1 MLTMNDNSEQKWI
14 CEYCTYAN
22 YPSSLKC
29 TMCRGPKPFLS
40 ENIYKLNDEK
50 THHSSSNTHTGTS
63 ASSCERLALRN
74 SWSCETCTYINHSRD
89 SVCIQCGSQA
99 PISTNNI
106 QEHVQPL
113 KISQHSDVAQSLS
126 RSRNNS
132 PPASIINIEN
142 SKKAPP
148 NSKWSCPTCTYE
160 NWPKSSKCAMCGTIT
175 NNHQP
180 EKEPIIEP
188 SENEDD
194 RFRASPNILD
204 TSPSPINNP
213 NNCDYERKI
222 RNLRRK
228 ADWNWLN
235 ACIGIIEG
243 DPNPVEAYL
252 SSGGDPARTLTASE
266 VAILNRSSAFD
277 VGHTLVHLAIRF
289 QREDMLAILLS
300 QIEGSGSGVKRV
312 PSYVAP
318 DLAADIRRHVT
329 STIRQRKGSFACNFV
344 TELTTFS
351 LPAEIELLPTP
362 VQEQLFT
369 ELLDKDAQEQLESE
383 PAVINWSLELTVRLG
398 SRLYALWNR
407 SAGDCLLDSVMQA
420 TWGVFD
426 RDNTLRRALAESLSQ
441 GGHMFYPRWKE
452 YEASQA
458 SFLQYSLEEGQ
469 WEEDWTS
476 LLSLASQPGTSLE
489 QLHVFALAHILRRPI
504 IVYGVKYV
512 KSFRGEALGYA
523 RFEGVYLPLLW
534 DQTFC
539 IRTPIAL
546 GYTRG
551 HFSAL
556 VSIEPCSSSVLNS
569 RQNTQHSNNIG
580 SDQLHSTYLPL
591 VDRDRKLLPIHF
603 LVESE
608 LGREETILRQWLDVC
623 ETEGGI
629 LVAQQFLH
637 KRPLLVAQ
645 MVEEWLNH
653 YRRLMQMTTAPF
665 VRPIPIQDYSSEGD
679 TDDE

>member
-1 MLTMNDNSEQKWI
+1 M
-14 CEYCTYAN
+14 CR
-22 YPSSLKC
+22 SLK
-29 TMCRGPKPFLS
+29 PLVS
-40 ENIYKLNDEK
+40 EDIYRLHGDEIAAESMEMASAGNQHQFTDK
-50 THHSSSNTHTGTS
+50 GGGKGSSDGCNYFN
-63 ASSCERLALRN
+63 L
-74 SWSCETCTYINHSRD
+74 
-89 SVCIQCGSQA
+89 
-99 PISTNNI
+99 TNNCI
-106 QEHVQPL
+106 REESISAANLHEHVQPL
-113 KISQHSDVAQSLS
+113 RISQYSDLAQSLS
-126 RSRNNS
+126 QSRNNS
-132 PPASIINIEN
+132 PTASLTNLEN
-142 SKKAPP
+142 SRRTSQA
-148 NSKWSCPTCTYE
+148 KWICSRCTYE
-160 NWPKSSKCAMCGTIT
+160 NWPKATKCAMCDSPSSQRQRQDNTSLIMPSPERNLD
-175 NNHQP
+175 NNVNQ
-180 EKEPIIEP
+180 EDRYKEFIEQAP
-188 SENEDD
+188 NNFENE
-194 RFRASPNILD
+194 
-204 TSPSPINNP
+204 
-213 NNCDYERKI
+213 RK
-222 RNLRRK
+222 LRRLK
-228 ADWNWLN
+228 RNADWNWLN
-235 ACIGIIEG
+235 ACIGVIEG

-266 VAILNRSSAFD
+266 VAILNRNSAFD

-289 QREDMLAILLS
+289 KRDDLLAVLLS

-318 DLAADIRRHVT
+318 DLAADIRRHFL
-329 STIRQRKGSFACNFV
+329 STLRQRKGNFPCNFV
-344 TELTTFS
+344 TEFPTFA
-351 LPAEIELLPTP
+351 LPAEVDELPGP
-362 VQEQLFT
+362 IQEQLFN

-407 SAGDCLLDSVMQA
+407 SSGDCLLDSVMQA

-426 RDNTLRRALAESLSQ
+426 RDNALRRALAESLSQ
-441 GGHMFYPRWKE
+441 GGHVFYPRWKE
-452 YEASQA
+452 YESSQA
-458 SFLQYSLEEGQ
+458 SFLQYSLDETQ
-469 WEEDWTS
+469 WQEDWTS

-534 DQTFC
+534 EQSFC

-556 VSIEPCSSSVLNS
+556 VPLEPYSRPPTQNS
-569 RQNTQHSNNIG
+569 NLTA
-580 SDQLHSTYLPL
+580 DQLQSTFLPL
-591 VDRDRKLLPIHF
+591 MDRERKLLTIHF
-603 LVESE
+603 LTESE
-608 LGREETILRQWLDVC
+608 LGREESILRQWLDVC

-629 LVAQQFLH
+629 LVAQQSLH

-653 YRRLMQMTTAPF
+653 YRRLCQMTSAPF
-665 VRPIPIQDYSSEGD
+665 RPIPIQDYSSEGE

>member
-1 MLTMNDNSEQKWI
+1 MSEKADQKWI
-14 CEYCTYAN
+14 CDYCTYENFPCAI
-22 YPSSLKC
+22 KC
-29 TMCRGPKPFLS
+29 TMCRGPRPFKS
-40 ENIYKLNDEK
+40 EDIFGLYDGGGSNEI
-50 THHSSSNTHTGTS
+50 SSTAT
-63 ASSCERLALRN
+63 SSCEN
-74 SWSCETCTYINHSRD
+74 KPTNKWSCEACTYLNALKEKTCS
-89 SVCIQCGSQA
+89 QCGKSRH
-99 PISTNNI
+99 TNANNLH
-106 QEHVQPL
+106 EHIQPL
-113 KISQHSDVAQSLS
+113 KITQHSDLAQSLS

-132 PPASIINIEN
+132 PPASVTNLEN
-142 SKKAPP
+142 SRRTKEI
-148 NSKWSCPTCTYE
+148 KWTCFICTYE
-160 NWPKSSKCAMCGTIT
+160 NWPKSTKCAMCGSLP
-175 NNHQP
+175 NNSLRSQ
-180 EKEPIIEP
+180 
-188 SENEDD
+188 
-194 RFRASPNILD
+194 ASSLIM
-204 TSPSPINNP
+204 PSPDRDIDACFKEDRIRGTSNNMIESTMSQSP
-213 NNCDYERKI
+213 NNCEYERK
-222 RNLRRK
+222 LRHLKRQ
-228 ADWNWLN
+228 ADWSWLN
-235 ACIGIIEG
+235 ACLGVIDG

-252 SSGGDPARTLTASE
+252 SSGGDPTRTLTASE

-289 QREDMLAILLS
+289 QKEDLLAILLS

-318 DLAADIRRHVT
+318 DLAADIRRHFT
-329 STIRQRKGSFACNFV
+329 STIRQRKGHFPCNYV
-344 TELTTFS
+344 TELPTFA
-351 LPAEIELLPTP
+351 LPAEVDELPGP

-369 ELLDKDAQEQLESE
+369 ELLDKDAQEQLETD

-441 GGHMFYPRWKE
+441 SGRVFYPRWKE
-452 YEASQA
+452 YEASHA

-469 WEEDWTS
+469 WEEDWSS
-476 LLSLASQPGTSLE
+476 LLSLASQPGNSLE

-504 IVYGVKYV
+504 IIYGVKYV

-534 DQTFC
+534 EQSFC

-556 VSIEPCSSSVLNS
+556 VPLEPYS
-569 RQNTQHSNNIG
+569 RLDTRPSTQQT
-580 SDQLHSTYLPL
+580 DQLQSTFLPL
-591 VDRDRKLLPIHF
+591 MDRDRKILPIHF
-603 LVESE
+603 LTEAE

-629 LVAQQFLH
+629 LVAQQLLH

-653 YRRLMQMTTAPF
+653 YRRLAL
-665 VRPIPIQDYSSEGD
+665 
-679 TDDE
+679 

>member
-1 MLTMNDNSEQKWI
+1 MSDSAEQKWI

-22 YPSSLKC
+22 FPSSIKC
-29 TMCRGPKPFLS
+29 TMCRGPKPYAS

-50 THHSSSNTHTGTS
+50 ISNTNIIGS
-63 ASSCERLALRN
+63 ASGPCENKVGRN
-74 SWSCETCTYINHSRD
+74 RWACEVCTFINS
-89 SVCIQCGSQA
+89 SKESLCTQCGSPA
-99 PISTNNI
+99 PISVNNI
-106 QEHVQPL
+106 HEHIQPL
-113 KISQHSDVAQSLS
+113 RISQHSDIAQSLS
-126 RSRNNS
+126 RSRNSS
-132 PPASIINIEN
+132 PPASVTNMEN
-142 SKKAPP
+142 SRRTNLA
-148 NSKWSCPTCTYE
+148 KWNCPLCTYE
-160 NWPKSSKCAMCGTIT
+160 NWPKSTKCAMCGTVP
-175 NNHQP
+175 NNTLRSQASSLIMSSP
-180 EKEPIIEP
+180 EKDADV
-188 SENEDD
+188 SANEDD
-194 RFRASPNILD
+194 RFRGSPNIHD
-204 TSPSPINNP
+204 SSVSQSP
-213 NNCDYERKI
+213 NNCEYERKM
-222 RNLRRK
+222 RHLRRK

-243 DPNPVEAYL
+243 DLNPVEAYL

-289 QREDMLAILLS
+289 QREDMLAMLLS

-318 DLAADIRRHVT
+318 DLAADIRRHFAA
-329 STIRQRKGSFACNFV
+329 TIRQRKGQFACNFV
-344 TELTTFS
+344 TELPTFA
-351 LPAEIELLPTP
+351 LPADIELLPTAI
-362 VQEQLFT
+362 QEQLFT
-369 ELLDKDAQEQLESE
+369 ELLDKDAQEQLESD

-426 RDNTLRRALAESLSQ
+426 RDNALRRALAESLSQ

-534 DQTFC
+534 EQSFC

-556 VSIEPCSSSVLNS
+556 VPLEPCTSLDT
-569 RQNTQHSNNIG
+569 RLPAQHTNIG
-580 SDQLHSTYLPL
+580 PDQLHSTFLPL
-591 VDRDRKLLPIHF
+591 MDRDRKLLPIHF
-603 LVESE
+603 LTEAE

-653 YRRLMQMTTAPF
+653 YRRLMQMSSAPF
-665 VRPIPIQDYSSEGD
+665 VRPIPIQDYSSDGD

>member
-1 MLTMNDNSEQKWI
+1 MSESDAKWA
-14 CEYCTYAN
+14 CEYCTYEN
-22 YPSSLKC
+22 YPSSIKC
-29 TMCRGPKPFLS
+29 TMCRGPKPFVS
-40 ENIYKLNDEK
+40 EDIYRLHGSDDKL
-50 THHSSSNTHTGTS
+50 TSNAAGPCDNKS
-63 ASSCERLALRN
+63 KRKWLCEA
-74 SWSCETCTYINHSRD
+74 CTFTNPSREQM
-89 SVCIQCGSQA
+89 CQQCGASQA
-99 PISTNNI
+99 VSANNLH
-106 QEHVQPL
+106 EHIQPL
-113 KISQHSDVAQSLS
+113 KISSQHSDLAQSLS

-132 PPASIINIEN
+132 PPTITNLEN
-142 SKKAPP
+142 SRRTQG
-148 NSKWSCPTCTYE
+148 KWICVLCTYE
-160 NWPKSSKCAMCGTIT
+160 NWPKTKKCAMCGAVSSHRPQASSLILPSPDRD
-175 NNHQP
+175 NES
-180 EKEPIIEP
+180 EK
-188 SENEDD
+188 N
-194 RFRASPNILD
+194 RTSPNILESAQ
-204 TSPSPINNP
+204 TP
-213 NNCDYERKI
+213 NNLENERKA
-222 RNLRRK
+222 RHLRRN

-235 ACIGIIEG
+235 ACIGVIEG

-252 SSGGDPARTLTASE
+252 ASGGNPARTLTASE

-289 QREDMLAILLS
+289 QREDLLAVLLS

-318 DLAADIRRHVT
+318 DLAADIRRHFAA
-329 STIRQRKGSFACNFV
+329 SLRQRKGNFPCNFV
-344 TELTTFS
+344 TDFPTFA
-351 LPAEIELLPTP
+351 LPAEVEELPGT
-362 VQEQLFT
+362 VQEQLFN
-369 ELLDKDAQEQLESE
+369 ELLDKDAQCQLESE

-441 GGHMFYPRWKE
+441 SGHMFYPRWKE

-458 SFLQYSLEEGQ
+458 SFLQYSLDEAQ

-489 QLHVFALAHILRRPI
+489 QLHVFTLAHILRRPI

-534 DQTFC
+534 EQSFC
-539 IRTPIAL
+539 VRTPIAL

-556 VSIEPCSSSVLNS
+556 VPLEPYS
-569 RQNTQHSNNIG
+569 RLDTRPSTQHSNIG
-580 SDQLHSTYLPL
+580 ADQLQSTFLPL
-591 VDRDRKLLPIHF
+591 MDRDRKLLPIHF
-603 LVESE
+603 LTESE

-629 LVAQQFLH
+629 LVAQQLLH

-653 YRRLMQMTTAPF
+653 YRRLIQMTSAPF
-665 VRPIPIQDYSSEGD
+665 ARPIPIQDYLSEYD

>member
-1 MLTMNDNSEQKWI
+1 MSEPSETKWS
-14 CEYCTYAN
+14 CEYCTYEN
-22 YPSSLKC
+22 FPSTAKC
-29 TMCRGPKPFLS
+29 TMCRGPRPFVS
-40 ENIYKLNDEK
+40 EDIFRLHGNERSL
-50 THHSSSNTHTGTS
+50 SNTNLPGLAAGT
-63 ASSCERLALRN
+63 CENQVNRGK
-74 SWSCETCTYINHSRD
+74 WSCEICLGVNQSKDQMCRQCSTPAPSSPNSLHEH
-89 SVCIQCGSQA
+89 IQ
-99 PISTNNI
+99 P
-106 QEHVQPL
+106 V
-113 KISQHSDVAQSLS
+113 KITQNSDIAQSLS
-126 RSRNNS
+126 RSRTNS
-132 PPASIINIEN
+132 PPTSLTNIEN
-142 SKKAPP
+142 SRRT
-148 NSKWSCPTCTYE
+148 SQKWMCTMCTYE
-160 NWPKSSKCAMCGTIT
+160 NWPKSIKCSMCATVPI
-175 NNHQP
+175 NSHRSQASSLIMSSP
-180 EKEPIIEP
+180 ERDLD
-188 SENEDD
+188 SNQDT
-194 RFRASPNILD
+194 RLHGSPNILD
-204 TSPSPINNP
+204 TAISQSSNNY
-213 NNCDYERKI
+213 DTERKF
-222 RNLRRK
+222 RQLRRH

-235 ACIGIIEG
+235 ACLGILEG

-252 SSGGDPARTLTASE
+252 TSGGDPTRTLTAAE
-266 VAILNRSSAFD
+266 VAILNRASAFD

-289 QREDMLAILLS
+289 KKEDLLAILLS

-318 DLAADIRRHVT
+318 DLAEDIRRHFA
-329 STIRQRKGSFACNFV
+329 STLRQRKGSFLCNFV
-344 TELTTFS
+344 TELPTFA
-351 LPAEIELLPTP
+351 LPAEVDELPGP

-369 ELLDKDAQEQLESE
+369 ELLDKDAQEQLESD

-426 RDNTLRRALAESLSQ
+426 RDNTLRRALAESLNQ
-441 GGHMFYPRWKE
+441 GGRLFYPRWKE
-452 YEASQA
+452 YEATQA
-458 SFLQYSLEEGQ
+458 SLLHFSLEEGQ

-489 QLHVFALAHILRRPI
+489 QLHIFALAHILRRPI

-534 DQTFC
+534 EQSFC

-556 VSIEPCSSSVLNS
+556 VPLEPYSSRLDRPQSHHPDELQSIF
-569 RQNTQHSNNIG
+569 
-580 SDQLHSTYLPL
+580 LPL
-591 VDRDRKLLPIHF
+591 MDRERKLLHVHF
-603 LVESE
+603 LTEAE

-623 ETEGGI
+623 ETEGGV

-645 MVEEWLNH
+645 LIEEWLNH
-653 YRRLMQMTTAPF
+653 YRRLAQMTSAPF
-665 VRPIPIQDYSSEGD
+665 VRPIPIQDYSSDGD

>member
-1 MLTMNDNSEQKWI
+1 MSESEPKWA
-14 CEYCTYAN
+14 CEYCTYEN

-29 TMCRGPKPFLS
+29 TMCRGPKPFIS
-40 ENIYKLNDEK
+40 EDIYRLHGDKINVDENF
-50 THHSSSNTHTGTS
+50 SSTIGS
-63 ASSCERLALRN
+63 AAGPLENKSKCPKRPTEY
-74 SWSCETCTYINHSRD
+74 CTYINS
-89 SVCIQCGSQA
+89 SNICIYCGSTPVSA
-99 PISTNNI
+99 NTLH
-106 QEHVQPL
+106 EHIQPL
-113 KISQHSDVAQSLS
+113 KISQHSDLAQSLS
-126 RSRNNS
+126 QPRNNS
-132 PPASIINIEN
+132 PPASLTNLEN
-142 SKKAPP
+142 SRRTSQA
-148 NSKWSCPTCTYE
+148 KWICSMCTYE
-160 NWPKSSKCAMCGTIT
+160 NWPKSVKCAMCGSSNGSQRSQAASLIMPSPDRI
-175 NNHQP
+175 P
-180 EKEPIIEP
+180 ESDI
-188 SENEDD
+188 NQDD
-194 RFRASPNILD
+194 RYKDYILD
-204 TSPSPINNP
+204 TSQGQNNHE
-213 NNCDYERKI
+213 NERKMRRLK
-222 RNLRRK
+222 RN

-235 ACIGIIEG
+235 ACIGVIEG

-289 QREDMLAILLS
+289 QREDLLAVLLS

-318 DLAADIRRHVT
+318 DIAADIRRHFS
-329 STIRQRKGSFACNFV
+329 STIRQRKGNFPCNFV
-344 TELTTFS
+344 TEFPTFT
-351 LPAEIELLPTP
+351 LPAEVDELPAP
-362 VQEQLFT
+362 VQDQLFA
-369 ELLDKDAQEQLESE
+369 ELLDKDAQEQLEND
-383 PAVINWSLELTVRLG
+383 PAVINWSLDITVRLG

-426 RDNTLRRALAESLSQ
+426 RDNMLRRALAESLGQ
-441 GGHMFYPRWKE
+441 GGHIFYPRWKE
-452 YEASQA
+452 YESSHA

-476 LLSLASQPGTSLE
+476 LISLASQPGTSLE

-512 KSFRGEALGYA
+512 KSFRGEAIGYA

-534 DQTFC
+534 DQSFC

-556 VSIEPCSSSVLNS
+556 VPIEPYS
-569 RQNTQHSNNIG
+569 RIDSRPPVQHGNNM
-580 SDQLHSTYLPL
+580 SPDHLRSTFLPL
-591 VDRDRKLLPIHF
+591 MDRDRKLLPIHF
-603 LVESE
+603 LMESE

-629 LVAQQFLH
+629 LVAQQLLH

-653 YRRLMQMTTAPF
+653 YRRLSQMTSAPF

>member
-1 MLTMNDNSEQKWI
+1 MSESEKKWI
-14 CEYCTYAN
+14 CEYCTYEN

-29 TMCRGPKPFLS
+29 TMCRGPKPFVN
-40 ENIYKLNDEK
+40 EDIYRLHGDKISNDEK
-50 THHSSSNTHTGTS
+50 FSSTIGSAAGPLDNNKSKCTKWPTESCTYLNSSN
-63 ASSCERLALRN
+63 
-74 SWSCETCTYINHSRD
+74 
-89 SVCIQCGSQA
+89 VCIHCGST
-99 PISTNNI
+99 PISANTLH
-106 QEHVQPL
+106 EHIQPL
-113 KISQHSDVAQSLS
+113 RISQHSDLAQSLS
-126 RSRNNS
+126 QSRNS
-132 PPASIINIEN
+132 PPASLTNLEN
-142 SKKAPP
+142 SRRT
-148 NSKWSCPTCTYE
+148 SQTKWMCPTCTYE
-160 NWPKSSKCAMCGTIT
+160 NWPKSTKCAMCGTNSSIQRSQASSLIMPSPDRNVASDINQDDRYKDYILDASQGQ
-175 NNHQP
+175 NNH
-180 EKEPIIEP
+180 
-188 SENEDD
+188 ENE
-194 RFRASPNILD
+194 
-204 TSPSPINNP
+204 
-213 NNCDYERKI
+213 RKLRHLK
-222 RNLRRK
+222 RN

-235 ACIGIIEG
+235 ACIGVIEG

-266 VAILNRSSAFD
+266 VAILNRNSAFD

-289 QREDMLAILLS
+289 QREDLLAILLS

-318 DLAADIRRHVT
+318 DIAADIRRHFA
-329 STIRQRKGSFACNFV
+329 STIRQRKGNFPCNFV
-344 TELTTFS
+344 TEYPTFT
-351 LPAEIELLPTP
+351 LPAEVDELPTP
-362 VQEQLFT
+362 VQDQLFA
-369 ELLDKDAQEQLESE
+369 ELLDKDAQEQLESD
-383 PAVINWSLELTVRLG
+383 PAVINWSLDITVRLG

-426 RDNTLRRALAESLSQ
+426 RDNILRRALAESLGQ
-441 GGHMFYPRWKE
+441 GGHIFYPRWKE
-452 YEASQA
+452 YESSHA

-512 KSFRGEALGYA
+512 KSFRGEAIGYA

-534 DQTFC
+534 EQSFC

-556 VSIEPCSSSVLNS
+556 VPIEPYS
-569 RQNTQHSNNIG
+569 RIDSRPPIQHSNMTP
-580 SDQLHSTYLPL
+580 DHMRSTFLPL
-591 VDRDRKLLPIHF
+591 MDRDRKLLPIHF
-603 LVESE
+603 LTESE
-608 LGREETILRQWLDVC
+608 LGREEAILRQWLDVC
-623 ETEGGI
+623 ETEGGV
-629 LVAQQFLH
+629 LVAQQLLH

-653 YRRLMQMTTAPF
+653 YRRLSQMTSAPF

>member
-1 MLTMNDNSEQKWI
+1 MSENNKAKWS
-14 CEYCTYAN
+14 CEYCTYEN
-22 YPSSLKC
+22 FPSSQKC
-29 TMCRGPKPFLS
+29 TMCRGPRPFHS
-40 ENIYKLNDEK
+40 EDIYRLHGNESLTNATLPSLAAGSCENK
-50 THHSSSNTHTGTS
+50 TKGKWTCESCMYFNSSKDQICNQCGTS
-63 ASSCERLALRN
+63 APLSCNTL
-74 SWSCETCTYINHSRD
+74 H
-89 SVCIQCGSQA
+89 
-99 PISTNNI
+99 
-106 QEHVQPL
+106 EHIQPL
-113 KISQHSDVAQSLS
+113 KITQISDVAQSLS
-126 RSRNNS
+126 QSRTNS
-132 PPASIINIEN
+132 PPTTLTNMEN
-142 SKKAPP
+142 SRRTTQ
-148 NSKWSCPTCTYE
+148 KWMCVLCTYE
-160 NWPKSSKCAMCGTIT
+160 NWPKSIKCSMCGHFP
-175 NNHQP
+175 NNTQRSQASSLIMSSP
-180 EKEPIIEP
+180 ERDID
-188 SENEDD
+188 SNQDT
-194 RFRASPNILD
+194 RFHSNQNILETSISQSSNNYD
-204 TSPSPINNP
+204 T
-213 NNCDYERKI
+213 ERKI
-222 RNLRRK
+222 RQLRRQ

-235 ACIGIIEG
+235 ACLGIIDG

-252 SSGGDPARTLTASE
+252 SSGGDPTRTLTAAE
-266 VAILNRSSAFD
+266 VAILNRASAFD

-289 QREDMLAILLS
+289 QREDLLAILLS

-318 DLAADIRRHVT
+318 DLAADIRRHFAT
-329 STIRQRKGSFACNFV
+329 TIRQRKGSFPCNFV
-344 TELTTFS
+344 TELPTFA
-351 LPAEIELLPTP
+351 LPAEVDELPGP

-369 ELLDKDAQEQLESE
+369 ELLDKDAQEQLESD

-426 RDNTLRRALAESLSQ
+426 RDNTLRRALAESLNQ
-441 GGHMFYPRWKE
+441 GGRMFYPRWKE
-452 YEASQA
+452 YEATQA
-458 SFLQYSLEEGQ
+458 SLLHFSLDEGQ

-489 QLHVFALAHILRRPI
+489 QLHIFALAHILRRPI

-534 DQTFC
+534 EQSFC

-556 VSIEPCSSSVLNS
+556 VPLEPYSSRLDRTQTHHPDELQSIF
-569 RQNTQHSNNIG
+569 
-580 SDQLHSTYLPL
+580 LPL
-591 VDRDRKLLPIHF
+591 MDRERKLLHVHF
-603 LVESE
+603 LTGSE

-623 ETEGGI
+623 ESEGGI

-645 MVEEWLNH
+645 MIEEWLNH
-653 YRRLMQMTTAPF
+653 YRRLAQMTSAPF
-665 VRPIPIQDYSSEGD
+665 GRPLPIQDYSSDGD